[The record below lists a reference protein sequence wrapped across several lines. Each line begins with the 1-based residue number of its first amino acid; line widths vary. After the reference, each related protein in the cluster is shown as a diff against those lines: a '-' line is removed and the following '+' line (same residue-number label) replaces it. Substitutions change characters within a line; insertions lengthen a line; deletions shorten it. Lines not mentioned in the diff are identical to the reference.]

1 MVIIRY
7 VVRTENFER
16 ELRRLKDSAF
26 KERVKRQIEK
36 ILENPEAGKP
46 LRFELK
52 GERSLRIPPY
62 RLIYAMQ
69 GTTLYLLRLEH
80 RKTVYD

>member
-1 MVIIRY
+1 MVVIRN
-7 VVRTENFER
+7 VIWTENFER
-16 ELRRLKDSAF
+16 ELKRLKDSAV
-26 KERVKRQIEK
+26 KERVKRQVEK

>member
-1 MVIIRY
+1 LVVIRNVIW
-7 VVRTENFER
+7 TKTFER
-16 ELRRLKDSAF
+16 ELKRVKDRAF
-26 KERVKRQIEK
+26 KDRVKRQIEK

-62 RLIYAMQ
+62 RLIYATQ

-80 RKTVYD
+80 RETVYD